1 MLRYDRYMAYCCKY
15 TMIYNSLK
23 KLTRGKNIVT
33 DCTNASRTLLM
44 DLGSLEWSQKILEL
58 FEIKECWLP
67 KIIKSNAANFGI
79 IDAA

>member
-1 MLRYDRYMAYCCKY
+1 
-15 TMIYNSLK
+15 MIYNRLK
-23 KLTRGKNIVT
+23 KLTGGKNIVT

-67 KIIKSNAANFGI
+67 KIIKSNAANFGT